1 MVHPSHRGLN
11 MTLSP
16 IRSLLPFARKAKK
29 EGRNVFHL
37 NIGQPDIPTP
47 PQAMEAI
54 RAVKDRIISYGP
66 SEGLPSLRALVAQY
80 FNKFDAHVTADDIY
94 VTTGA
99 SEAILFTLFATC
111 DVGDEVIIP
120 EPFYAN
126 YLGFAETSSIKIVPI
141 TTHIEE
147 AFGLPSPEAFE
158 QLITPRTRAI
168 MLCNPGNPTGQLY
181 TADQLNKILDLCK
194 RHNLFMVVDE
204 VYREF
209 CYDTNFTSILSVEGG
224 EDHVIV
230 IDSIS
235 KVFSSCGAR
244 IGYLITKNEDIRNTV
259 LKYAQLRL
267 CPPYLGQ
274 VLAEACYRYGHDY
287 IEEAKIEYA
296 KRREVLYSGLN
307 SIDGIKAYKPTAAF
321 YNIVELPV
329 PNATEFCKWMLSD
342 FNHNGNT
349 VMLAPAGGFYFSE
362 HVGASQVRIAYIL
375 NENHLQQALECLQV
389 GLKQYHKMVL
399 QPAT

>member
-1 MVHPSHRGLN
+1 
-11 MTLSP
+11 MTISP
-16 IRSLLPFARKAKK
+16 IRSLIPFARQAKAI
-29 EGRNVFHL
+29 GRNVFHL

-54 RAVKDRIISYGP
+54 RAVRDRVISYGP
-66 SEGLPSLRALVAQY
+66 SEGLFSLREVVAGY

-111 DVGDEVIIP
+111 DINDEVIIP

-141 TTHIEE
+141 TTRIED
-147 AFGLPSPEAFE
+147 AFDLPAPEEFNK
-158 QLITPRTRAI
+158 LITQRTKAI

-181 TADQLNKILDLCK
+181 SAHQLRQILELCK
-194 RHNLFMVVDE
+194 KNNLFVIGDE

-209 CYDTNFTSILSVEGG
+209 CYDNYFTSILSVDGG

-244 IGYLITKNEDIRNTV
+244 IGYLITKNEEIRKTV

-274 VLAEACYRYGHDY
+274 VLAEACYEYGHDY
-287 IEEAKIEYA
+287 IEEAKSEYA
-296 KRREVLYSGLN
+296 RRREVLYHGLN
-307 SIDGIKAYKPTAAF
+307 SIDGIQAYKPSAAF
-321 YNIVELPV
+321 YNIVGLPV
-329 PNATEFCKWMLSD
+329 PDATAFCKWMLSE
-342 FNHNGNT
+342 FNYNGNT
-349 VMLAPAGGFYFSE
+349 VMLAPADGFYFSDD
-362 HVGASQVRIAYIL
+362 VGQSQVRIAYIL
-375 NENHLQQALECLQV
+375 NESHLTQALECLQL
-389 GLKQYHKMVL
+389 GLKQYQELSVEA
-399 QPAT
+399 ATKYH